1 MIIILVIMFAGMAL
15 GYFLRSK
22 EKLIKLNDKLILYAI
37 FLLLSLLGVA
47 MGNNEQIMNNLG
59 SIGFHALIISIGAI
73 LGSIVLAYFVGRIFF
88 KEK

>member
-15 GYFLRSK
+15 GYFLRNK
-22 EKLIKLNDKLILYAI
+22 EKLIKLNDKFILYAI
-37 FLLLSLLGVA
+37 FLLLFLLGVA

-73 LGSIVLAYFVGRIFF
+73 LGSIVLAYFVGRFFF